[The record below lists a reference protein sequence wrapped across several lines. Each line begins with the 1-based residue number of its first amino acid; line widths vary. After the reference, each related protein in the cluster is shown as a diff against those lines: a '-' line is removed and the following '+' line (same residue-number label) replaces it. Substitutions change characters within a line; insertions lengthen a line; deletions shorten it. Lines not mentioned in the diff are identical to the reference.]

1 MNRFDDLPPIRM
13 PRCAHDQRGLTVV
26 EILVASALM
35 MIIAG
40 AIAILMGAAVQS
52 KMISAGWSSDTQSAR
67 ITLAWMT
74 DRIRQAGVNVFPT
87 EAAPV
92 NQAGYQARCHDR
104 VVAQDSTMYPVT
116 TASTANTN
124 GLYITGEIPYT
135 GGTNPGTNLRTIGY
149 YLKTDAGTGNAV
161 IMEYNEI
168 CSVGGTT
175 SISGN
180 STRLS
185 NPKISVT
192 QLTFSYYDANGNQVT
207 ALTTP
212 ANIRMIQIIGISL
225 KVQSTEGKYGK
236 QTEVYLSRYVRL
248 WDPEPSVNVSWVEPS
263 CSGTAQQCGY

>member
-52 KMISAGWSSDTQSAR
+52 KMISAGWSTDTQSAR
-67 ITLAWMT
+67 ITLSWMS
-74 DRIRQAGVNVFPT
+74 DRIRQAGVNVDPAVQKLSPYSYT
-87 EAAPV
+87 S
-92 NQAGYQARCHDR
+92 RCWDR
-104 VVAQDSTMYPVT
+104 VVAQDAAMLPVT
-116 TASTANTN
+116 TPSTANTN
-124 GLYITGEIPYT
+124 GLYVTGEIPYT
-135 GGTNPGTNLRTIGY
+135 GGTTPGTNLRTIGY
-149 YLKTDAGTGNAV
+149 YLKTDAGTGNTV
-161 IMEYNEI
+161 IMEYNEL
-168 CSVGGTT
+168 CSTKT
-175 SISGN
+175 DNISGS

-185 NPKISVT
+185 NPKINVT

-207 ALTTP
+207 NLTT
-212 ANIRMIQIIGISL
+212 ASTIQGIQVIGISL

-248 WDPEPSVNVSWVEPS
+248 WDPEPTLNSWVEPT
-263 CSGTAQQCGY
+263 CTGTATQCGY